1 MKAVKTLVLML
12 AFMIPSMLCL
22 AVGTTRTERNE
33 KQDEG
38 TPVEIKSKHQSGTQK
53 DDPCITASI
62 SGHTLTMNFAQNI
75 GSVLVEISDGQ
86 SFMVVTPD
94 NVQAYITSSGS
105 YTVNFT
111 LSNGDEY
118 YGNFVVY

>member
-1 MKAVKTLVLML
+1 MKKLQILILSVCLFVPAV
-12 AFMIPSMLCL
+12 FCL
-22 AVGTTRTERNE
+22 AESMDKTE
-33 KQDEG
+33 KTQEG
-38 TPVEIKSKHQSGTQK
+38 ETVVVIKKKNNNSSLDK

-75 GSVLVEISDGQ
+75 GSVQVDISDGQ

-118 YGNFVVY
+118 YGNFVVF

>member
-1 MKAVKTLVLML
+1 MKVVKTMVLML
-12 AFMIPSMLCL
+12 CLLLPAAFCL
-22 AVGTTRTERNE
+22 ANDT
-33 KQDEG
+33 D
-38 TPVEIKSKHQSGTQK
+38 GTQK
-53 DDPCITASI
+53 QEDGATIVLIKKSNNNSSGKDGISFTASI
-62 SGHTLTMNFAQNI
+62 DGHTLSINFAQNI

-118 YGNFVVY
+118 YGNFVVF